1 MKIEDTIPDIRE
13 GWTEEEW
20 NEYNQVLAEEYEK
33 EDEQMT
39 QDFLEMEAD
48 YWIDM
53 HKEGLL

>member
-1 MKIEDTIPDIRE
+1 MKVEDTIPDIRE

>member
-13 GWTEEEW
+13 GWTEKKW

-33 EDEQMT
+33 EDEQMA

-48 YWIDM
+48 Y
-53 HKEGLL
+53 